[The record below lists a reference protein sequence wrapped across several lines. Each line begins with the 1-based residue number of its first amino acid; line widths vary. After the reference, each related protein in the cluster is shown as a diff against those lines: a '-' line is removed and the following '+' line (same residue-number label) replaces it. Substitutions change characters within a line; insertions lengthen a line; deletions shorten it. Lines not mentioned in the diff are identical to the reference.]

1 VQFSAQQG
9 WLFLPGEQ
17 KVPAMPHLPAGLAGW
32 PGRYGYWL
40 YFTIYFARDEY
51 LALDV
56 RGPPG
61 PYI

>member
-1 VQFSAQQG
+1 
-9 WLFLPGEQ
+9 LPGEQ